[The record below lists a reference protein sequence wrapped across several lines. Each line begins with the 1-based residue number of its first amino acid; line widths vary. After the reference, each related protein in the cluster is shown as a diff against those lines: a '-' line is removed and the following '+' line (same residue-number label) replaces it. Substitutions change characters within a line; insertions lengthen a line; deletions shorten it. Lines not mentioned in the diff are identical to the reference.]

1 MVRTEFSGP
10 LINLNVDFNK
20 SEGDMRK
27 WVGWCKDRGFGGFAL
42 IFSNPVDSP
51 VLPDYWYD
59 KLLASA
65 RVLVE
70 EAKKLDLEVW
80 IFDEWGYPSC
90 VAAGLVCENKELRA
104 KKLHVSYDRFLEP
117 GETISI
123 EIPDRTVSLKS
134 IPVNR
139 YGFYAPAGRCN
150 DIAEEN
156 STGDIVKYTSKGYE
170 RVILVTWE
178 YVSFISHVP
187 ITNDPLNFSLG
198 TPDLMNKEAASRFIK
213 VVHEKFYDELKDY
226 FGTVIKGFF
235 YDEPEVCFD
244 FPWTQGFENEFIK
257 RKGYD
262 LRDNLPILMA
272 YAGNFYHPGYHEAD
286 LIIKNLV
293 FDYFD
298 VWTDLVAE
306 NFYGEIQKY
315 CHKRGVL
322 SVGHQDMDNHTKT
335 LASVSGHFFKNSYYN
350 DSPGIDVIGSNIDI
364 DTFYDFPRF
373 AGSCKRLY
381 GKNSAMSETFAIMGI
396 AHSPDR
402 MRYLMEH
409 QVIRGIDTFFNMISS
424 IDYEEDTYDLFKP
437 GNYINDLHGRNVN
450 EHVKRAIGLANAG
463 TPASDLAVYIPM
475 RDIYAHLIRDN
486 DAHNMNSILPY
497 DEVDRIARI
506 LAYMPCDFDYIW
518 DEAICELKIDEG
530 FVTAKGQVIRT
541 IIIPP
546 GATIDDKV
554 MVRLKRFVKSGGNVI
569 SILQRYANEFILCS
583 DYFLLDEY
591 VRPTVSL
598 KSDNKQVSMCV
609 RRDKDRL
616 VYLFLNESAR
626 KCDCELSFR
635 VTGDDV
641 KVYSIDMNTGEM
653 YVEDS
658 TFSESNQVVKS
669 VFEPGELKCYIV
681 SNAKLD
687 TKHKRKQ
694 KVVTDS
700 IKCVTINLPNGT
712 RYITDSRK
720 LPSWA
725 DLGYPGQSG
734 FVEYEIE
741 FEWKGK
747 RAFVDFGKVGH
758 CLVCSLDKRVNP
770 LQEGEKI
777 SFAPFKVDLGVV
789 EEGRHILYVYVQNT
803 VVNRYIGTK
812 DMEKMFDIPQRIDS
826 DRKMLMSGLFGEIQL
841 FEEEDLVCQGQR

>member
-1 MVRTEFSGP
+1 MVCTKYSGP

-42 IFSNPVDSP
+42 IFSNPVNSP

-59 KLLASA
+59 KMLKAS

-70 EAKKLDLEVW
+70 EAEKLDLEVW
-80 IFDEWGYPSC
+80 IFDEWGYPSG
-90 VAAGLVCENKELRA
+90 VAAGLVCENKEFRA
-104 KKLHVSYDRFLEP
+104 KKLHLSYDRFLEP

-139 YGFYAPAGRCN
+139 FGFYAPADSCR
-150 DIAEEN
+150 DIADNVTKGEII
-156 STGDIVKYTSKGYE
+156 SYTSKGYE

-178 YVSFISHVP
+178 YLSFITHVP
-187 ITNDPLNFSLG
+187 VINDPMNFNLG
-198 TPDLMNKEAASRFIK
+198 SPDLMNKNATRRFIEA
-213 VVHEKFYDELKDY
+213 VHEKFYDELKEY

-244 FPWTQGFENEFIK
+244 FPWTQGFEKEFMK

-262 LRDNLPILMA
+262 IRDNLPILMA
-272 YAGNFYHPGYHEAD
+272 YAGNLYHPGYHDAHG
-286 LIIKNLV
+286 LVKRLV

-350 DSPGIDVIGSNIDI
+350 DSPGIDVIGNNIDI
-364 DTFYDFPRF
+364 DRFYDFPRF

-381 GKNSAMSETFAIMGI
+381 GKNSAMSETFAITGV

-424 IDYEEDTYDLFKP
+424 IDYEEDTYELFKP
-437 GNYINDLHGRNVN
+437 GNCINDIHGRNVN
-450 EHVKRAIGLANAG
+450 EHVRRAIELANAG
-463 TPASDLAVYIPM
+463 TAASDLAVYVPV
-475 RDIYAHLIRDN
+475 RDIYEHLLRDN
-486 DAHNMNSILPY
+486 DAHNLNSILPY
-497 DEVDRIARI
+497 EEVDRIARI

-518 DEAICELKIDEG
+518 DEAIIELDIDKG
-530 FVTAKGQVIRT
+530 FVTPKGQVVRT

-546 GATIDDKV
+546 GATMDVKV
-554 MVRLKRFVKSGGNVI
+554 MERLERFVKSGGNVI
-569 SILQRYANEFILCS
+569 SVLQRYADDFVLCP
-583 DYFLLDEY
+583 DYFLLSEF
-591 VRPTVSL
+591 VRPAVSL

-616 VYLFLNESAR
+616 IYLFLNESAR
-626 KCDCELSFR
+626 KSDCEISFR
-635 VTGDDV
+635 VVGDDV
-641 KVYSIDMNTGEM
+641 GVYSLDMNNGDVFAEESC
-653 YVEDS
+653 YADS
-658 TFSESNQVVKS
+658 TRFIQTC
-669 VFEPGELKCYIV
+669 FEPGELKCYIV
-681 SNAKLD
+681 TNAILNAKP
-687 TKHKRKQ
+687 KRKL
-694 KVVTDS
+694 KVVKDS
-700 IKCVTINLPNGT
+700 IKCVTIDLPNGT
-712 RYITDSRK
+712 RYITDARK

-725 DLGYPGQSG
+725 DLGYPGHSG

-741 FEWKGK
+741 FEWKGN
-747 RAFVDFGKVGH
+747 RAYVDFGKVKH
-758 CLVCSLDKRVNP
+758 CLVWSLDRRIDP
-770 LQEGEKI
+770 LKEGNKV
-777 SFAPFKVDLGVV
+777 SFAPFKADLGEV
-789 EEGRHILYVYVQNT
+789 EEGRHFLYVYVQNT
-803 VVNRYIGTK
+803 VVNRYVGTK
-812 DMEKMFDIPQRIDS
+812 DMENMFDIPQRIDA
-826 DRKMLMSGLFGEIQL
+826 DRKMLESGLFGEIQL
-841 FEEEDLVCQGQR
+841 FEEEDLVCHE